1 MFLMEMNLFTEK
13 DLQKCIA
20 AFMEVFNAEPWND
33 QWEPERAE
41 RYLMDFVRTPGFMG
55 IVATEGEEVIGFLF
69 GAKRAWW
76 SGDEFFIYEMCV
88 KATVQN
94 QGVGKALLKHLLEK
108 LESDNVA
115 TVSLLTDRGIPAEA
129 FYKKNGFEEIERLVY
144 LSREVRMNLS

>member
-1 MFLMEMNLFTEK
+1 MELDLYTENN
-13 DLQKCIA
+13 LQKCTIT
-20 AFMEVFNAEPWND
+20 FMEVFNEEPWND
-33 QWEPERAE
+33 QWEEGRAE
-41 RYLMDFVRTPGFMG
+41 RYLMDFICTPGFTG

-76 SGDEFFIYEMCV
+76 SGDEFFIHEMCV

-94 QGVGKALLKHLLEK
+94 QGVGKALLKNLLEK
-108 LESDNVA
+108 LEAENIA

>member
-1 MFLMEMNLFTEK
+1 MEINLFAEN
-13 DLQKCIA
+13 DFQNCIIT
-20 AFMEVFNAEPWND
+20 FMEVFNAEPWND
-33 QWEPERAE
+33 QWEEGGAE

-55 IVATEGEEVIGFLF
+55 IVATEGEEVIGFLL

-88 KATVQN
+88 KASVQN
-94 QGVGKALLKHLLEK
+94 QGVGKALLKIVLEK
-108 LESDNVA
+108 LEADNVA

-129 FYKKNGFEEIERLVY
+129 FYKNNGFEEIERLVY